1 MDSETWEQVK
11 EAIDE
16 GQELSFDYK
25 GDEWWISRVQADDS
39 FLLTRSS
46 DSDTQYLK
54 RQKTFINTAL
64 LMAKPLSTEC
74 LNYKNLILLIV
85 FFYCICILT
94 LLLFFIINTK
104 KFHIIMHFDI
114 Q

>member
-46 DSDTQYLK
+46 DSDTQYF
-54 RQKTFINTAL
+54 KTAEDLYQHGVIDGKAFIDRVPEL
-64 LMAKPLSTEC
+64 
-74 LNYKNLILLIV
+74 
-85 FFYCICILT
+85 
-94 LLLFFIINTK
+94 
-104 KFHIIMHFDI
+104 
-114 Q
+114 

>member
-46 DSDTQYLK
+46 DSDTQYF
-54 RQKTFINTAL
+54 KTAEDLYQHGFIDGKA
-64 LMAKPLSTEC
+64 
-74 LNYKNLILLIV
+74 
-85 FFYCICILT
+85 
-94 LLLFFIINTK
+94 FI
-104 KFHIIMHFDI
+104 DRVPEL
-114 Q
+114 

>member
-46 DSDTQYLK
+46 DSDTQYF
-54 RQKTFINTAL
+54 KTAEDLYQHGVIDDKAFIDRVPEL
-64 LMAKPLSTEC
+64 
-74 LNYKNLILLIV
+74 
-85 FFYCICILT
+85 
-94 LLLFFIINTK
+94 
-104 KFHIIMHFDI
+104 
-114 Q
+114 